1 MGSVLFLVEE
11 VEMRCSL
18 PVFLRIIPLSQVQV
32 QNRVAFPIRRF
43 LFLPLF
49 LLLFLLL
56 LPIPILSLLL
66 FCLILFVLCICSALY
81 LLCFVMLCS
90 CSCFCFCYL
99 FPFSILCSLLPAA
112 AVRCPLPFP
121 APCFHSLTDSPFLV
135 PHEATNN
142 ADPFSELYLLSSRPP
157 PERKG

>member
-1 MGSVLFLVEE
+1 MGSVLFLMEE

-32 QNRVAFPIRRF
+32 QYRVAFPIRRF
-43 LFLPLF
+43 LFLP
-49 LLLFLLL
+49 LFLLL

-66 FCLILFVLCICSALY
+66 FCLILFVLCICSAL
-81 LLCFVMLCS
+81 LCS
-90 CSCFCFCYL
+90 VPVPVSVFVTCFRSLFSALCY
-99 FPFSILCSLLPAA
+99 
-112 AVRCPLPFP
+112 PLPQSVARCRSP
-121 APCFHSLTDSPFLV
+121 LPVSIPITDSPFLV

>member
-1 MGSVLFLVEE
+1 MGSVLFLMEE

-32 QNRVAFPIRRF
+32 QYRVAFPIRRF

-90 CSCFCFCYL
+90 VPVSVFVTCFRSLFSALCY
-99 FPFSILCSLLPAA
+99 SLPQSVA
-112 AVRCPLPFP
+112 RCRSPLPVSIP
-121 APCFHSLTDSPFLV
+121 ITDSPFLV